1 MFLSIFI
8 PIFLL
13 QKHNKMRFN
22 SLTIDDFYA
31 DPMQVREF
39 ALKQE
44 FKVRGNY
51 PGQRTVSFLNDP
63 IKKKLRDIL
72 YPFAGEITN
81 WGGEYTG
88 SFQYTTAADRSWIHA
103 DSTTDWAAVCYLTP
117 DAPVTAGTGIFRHK
131 ETGWMNFDYK
141 RQNDS
146 EYMKQAPPGDE
157 CQDYTKWEMVDRIG
171 NVFNRLIMYRA
182 DNYHVSLDY
191 FGKDINDGR
200 LFQVFFFNTER

>member
-1 MFLSIFI
+1 
-8 PIFLL
+8 
-13 QKHNKMRFN
+13 MRFN

-31 DPMQVREF
+31 NPMDVREF

-51 PGQRTVSFLNDP
+51 PGQRTVSFLNDS
-63 IKKKLRDIL
+63 IKEKLRGIL
-72 YPFAGEITN
+72 FPFAGEITD

-88 SFQYTTAADRSWIHA
+88 SFQYTVSSDRSWIHS

-117 DAPVTAGTGIFRHK
+117 NAPLSAGTGIFKHK
-131 ETGWMNFDYK
+131 ATGFQHFDYK
-141 RQNDS
+141 NQDP
-146 EYMKQAPPGDE
+146 EYLKQVPPGCDM
-157 CQDYTKWEMVDRIG
+157 QDYTKWDMVDRIG

-191 FGKDINDGR
+191 FGKDMCDGR

>member
-1 MFLSIFI
+1 
-8 PIFLL
+8 
-13 QKHNKMRFN
+13 MRFN

-51 PGQRTVSFLNDP
+51 PGQRTESFLTDS
-63 IKKKLRDIL
+63 IKQKLRDIL

-141 RQNDS
+141 RQNDP

-157 CQDYTKWEMVDRIG
+157 CQDYTKWEMVDRVG
-171 NVFNRLIMYRA
+171 NVFNRLIMYGA

-191 FGKDINDGR
+191 FGKDLNDGR

>member
-146 EYMKQAPPGDE
+146 EYMKQSPPGDE

>member
-1 MFLSIFI
+1 
-8 PIFLL
+8 
-13 QKHNKMRFN
+13 MRFN
-22 SLTIDDFYA
+22 SLTIDNFYSN
-31 DPMQVREF
+31 PMDVREF
-39 ALKQE
+39 ALRQE

-51 PGQRTVSFLNDP
+51 PGQRTESFLSDAT
-63 IKKKLRDIL
+63 KKTLRDIL

-88 SFQYTTAADRSWIHA
+88 SFQYTTASDRSWIHA

-117 DAPVTAGTGIFRHK
+117 DAPLTAGTGIFRHK
-131 ETGWMNFDYK
+131 ETGWSNFDY
-141 RQNDS
+141 RNNDP
-146 EYMKQAPPGDE
+146 EYLKQAPPGHDS
-157 CQDYTKWEMVDRIG
+157 QDYTKWEMVDRIG

-191 FGKDINDGR
+191 FGKDMYDGR

>member
-1 MFLSIFI
+1 
-8 PIFLL
+8 
-13 QKHNKMRFN
+13 MRFN

-51 PGQRTVSFLNDP
+51 PGQRTISFLNDP

-72 YPFAGEITN
+72 YPFAGEITD

-88 SFQYTTAADRSWIHA
+88 SFQYTTATDRSWIHA

-117 DAPVTAGTGIFRHK
+117 NAPVTAGTGIFRHK

-141 RQNDS
+141 RQNDP

-157 CQDYTKWEMVDRIG
+157 CQDYTKWEMVDRVG

-191 FGKDINDGR
+191 FGKDLNDGR

>member
-51 PGQRTVSFLNDP
+51 PGQRTEPFLTDNTRQK
-63 IKKKLRDIL
+63 IKEIL
-72 YPFAGEITN
+72 YPFAGEITW
-81 WGGEYTG
+81 WGGDYTG

-117 DAPVTAGTGIFRHK
+117 DAPLSSGTGLFRHK
-131 ETGWMNFDYK
+131 ETGWSNFDYK
-141 RQNDS
+141 RENDS
-146 EYMKQAPPGDE
+146 EYMKGAPPGHDM
-157 CQDYTKWEMVDRIG
+157 QDYTKWEMVDRVG

-191 FGKDINDGR
+191 FGKDMYDGR

>member
-1 MFLSIFI
+1 
-8 PIFLL
+8 
-13 QKHNKMRFN
+13 MRFN
-22 SLTIDDFYA
+22 SLTIDNFYA
-31 DPMQVREF
+31 NPIDVRKF

-51 PGQRTVSFLNDP
+51 PGQRTESFLTEST
-63 IKKKLRDIL
+63 KKTLRDIL

-88 SFQYTTAADRSWIHA
+88 SFQYTTASDRSWIHS

-131 ETGWMNFDYK
+131 QTGWMNFDYK
-141 RQNDS
+141 REHDE
-146 EYMKQAPPGDE
+146 EYMKQAPLGHDS
-157 CQDYTKWEMVDRIG
+157 QDYTKWEMVDRVG
-171 NVFNRLIMYRA
+171 NVFNRLILYRA

-191 FGKDINDGR
+191 FGKDMYDGR

>member
-1 MFLSIFI
+1 
-8 PIFLL
+8 
-13 QKHNKMRFN
+13 MRFN
-22 SLTIDDFYA
+22 SLTIDNFYA
-31 DPMQVREF
+31 NPMDVRQF
-39 ALKQE
+39 ALRQE

-51 PGQRTVSFLNDP
+51 PGQRTESFLTDAT
-63 IKKKLRDIL
+63 KKTLRDIL

-88 SFQYTTAADRSWIHA
+88 SFQYTTASDRSWIHS

-131 ETGWMNFDYK
+131 QTGWMNFDYK
-141 RQNDS
+141 REHDE
-146 EYMKQAPPGDE
+146 EYMRQAPPGHDS
-157 CQDYTKWEMVDRIG
+157 QDYTKWEMVDRVG
-171 NVFNRLIMYRA
+171 NVFNRLILYRA

-191 FGKDINDGR
+191 FGKDMYDGR

>member
-1 MFLSIFI
+1 
-8 PIFLL
+8 
-13 QKHNKMRFN
+13 MRIN
-22 SLTIDDFYA
+22 SLTIDDFYSN
-31 DPMQVREF
+31 PLEVREF

-51 PGQRTVSFLNDP
+51 PGQRTQSFLTDAT
-63 IKKKLRDIL
+63 KKTLRDIL

-88 SFQYTTAADRSWIHA
+88 SFQYTTSADRSWIHA

-141 RQNDS
+141 REHDE
-146 EYMKQAPPGDE
+146 EYMKQAPPGHHS
-157 CQDYTKWEMVDRIG
+157 QDYTKWEMVDRVG

-191 FGKDINDGR
+191 FGKDMYDGR

>member
-1 MFLSIFI
+1 
-8 PIFLL
+8 
-13 QKHNKMRFN
+13 MRIN
-22 SLTIDDFYA
+22 SLTIDDFYSN
-31 DPMQVREF
+31 PIEVREF

-51 PGQRTVSFLNDP
+51 PGQRTEPFLTDNTRQK
-63 IKKKLRDIL
+63 IKEIL
-72 YPFAGEITN
+72 YPFAGEITW

-117 DAPVTAGTGIFRHK
+117 DAPLSSGTGLFRHK
-131 ETGWMNFDYK
+131 ETGWSNFDYK
-141 RQNDS
+141 RENDV
-146 EYMKQAPPGDE
+146 EYMKGAPSGHDM
-157 CQDYTKWEMVDRIG
+157 QDYTKWEIVDRVG

-191 FGKDINDGR
+191 FGKDMYDGR

>member
-1 MFLSIFI
+1 
-8 PIFLL
+8 
-13 QKHNKMRFN
+13 MRFN

-72 YPFAGEITN
+72 YPFAGEITD

-88 SFQYTTAADRSWIHA
+88 SFQYTTASDRSWIHA

-117 DAPVTAGTGIFRHK
+117 NAPVSAGTGIFRHK

-141 RQNDS
+141 RKNDP

-157 CQDYTKWEMVDRIG
+157 CQDYTKWEMVDRVG

>member
-1 MFLSIFI
+1 
-8 PIFLL
+8 
-13 QKHNKMRFN
+13 MRFN

-72 YPFAGEITN
+72 YPFAGEITD

-88 SFQYTTAADRSWIHA
+88 SFQYTTATDRSWIHA

-117 DAPVTAGTGIFRHK
+117 NAPVTAGTGIFRHK

-141 RQNDS
+141 RQNDP

-157 CQDYTKWEMVDRIG
+157 CQDYTKWEMVDRVG